1 MDLGLSGR
9 PALVAAASRGMGFAA
24 ARSLAREG
32 ARVAICSRDRG
43 AVESARDRIAEETGR
58 EVHALV
64 ADVAEAGDVE
74 RFVREGAEAAG
85 GCQILVPNAGGPPP
99 GSAAA
104 APDEDWLAGLELTF
118 LSVARMCRA
127 ALPLMREAGY
137 GRIVAIS
144 SLVVKQPEPS
154 LAISNAVRLAVTGFL
169 RTLAWEAARDGVTV
183 NAVLPS
189 SVLTDRHRD
198 LAGRRADESGRTLDK
213 QLAEDA
219 AAVPV
224 GRLGDPAEVGDLVA
238 FLASERAAFLTGLQV
253 QADGG
258 LYRGTL

>member
-1 MDLGLSGR
+1 VDLGLSGR

-32 ARVAICSRDRG
+32 ARVAICSRDG
-43 AVESARDRIAEETGR
+43 EAVEAARDRIADETGA

-99 GSAAA
+99 GSAAE
-104 APDEDWLAGLELTF
+104 APDGDWRAALDLTF
-118 LSVARMCRA
+118 LSVVRMCRT
-127 ALPLMREAGY
+127 ALPLMRGAGY

-169 RTLAWEAARDGVTV
+169 RTLAWEAAPHGITV

-189 SVLTDRHRD
+189 SVHTDRHRQ
-198 LAGRRADESGRTLDK
+198 LAERRAAEAGRTLEE
-213 QLAEDA
+213 QLAEDG

-224 GRLGDPAEVGDLVA
+224 GRLGDPADVGDLVA
-238 FLASERAAFLTGLQV
+238 FLASERAGFLTGLSIP
-253 QADGG
+253 ADGG

>member
-1 MDLGLSGR
+1 VDLGLSGR

-32 ARVAICSRDRG
+32 AVVAICSRDRG
-43 AVESARDRIAEETGR
+43 AVEAARDRIAEETGA

-64 ADVAEAGDVE
+64 ADVADAGDVE
-74 RFVREGAEAAG
+74 RFVREGAEAAS

-99 GSAAA
+99 GSATA
-104 APDEDWLAGLELTF
+104 APDQDWRAGLELTF
-118 LSVARMCRA
+118 LSMVRMCREA
-127 ALPLMREAGY
+127 IPLMREAGY

-169 RTLAWEAARDGVTV
+169 RTLAWETAPDGITV

-189 SVLTDRHRD
+189 SVNTDRHRQ
-198 LAGRRADESGRTLDK
+198 LAERRAAEAGRTLEE
-213 QLAEDA
+213 QLADDA

-258 LYRGTL
+258 LYRGSV

>member
-1 MDLGLSGR
+1 
-9 PALVAAASRGMGFAA
+9 MGFAV
-24 ARSLAREG
+24 ARSLTREG

-43 AVESARDRIAEETGR
+43 AVEEARDRIAEETGA
-58 EVHALV
+58 EVHALTADV
-64 ADVAEAGDVE
+64 ADVADVE
-74 RFVREGAEAAG
+74 RFIRKGAEAVG

-99 GSAAA
+99 GSAAE
-104 APDEDWLAGLELTF
+104 APEEDWRAALNLTF
-118 LSVARMCRA
+118 LSVVRMSRL

-169 RTLAWEAARDGVTV
+169 RTLAWEVAPDGITV

-189 SVLTDRHRD
+189 SVLTDRHSQ
-198 LAGRRADESGRTLDK
+198 LAERRAGEAGLTLEE

-219 AAVPV
+219 EAVPV

-238 FLASERAAFLTGLQV
+238 FLASERAGFLTGLQV